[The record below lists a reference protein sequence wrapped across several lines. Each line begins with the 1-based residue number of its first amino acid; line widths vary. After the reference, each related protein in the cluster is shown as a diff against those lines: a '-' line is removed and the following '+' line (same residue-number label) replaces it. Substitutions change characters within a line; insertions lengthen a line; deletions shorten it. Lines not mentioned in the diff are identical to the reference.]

1 MAHDNNTHNT
11 AGMAGIAIAS
21 AAVGAMVAML
31 LTPKSGHEI
40 REKIA
45 EKAHT
50 AKDKAEEMSPMDNQ
64 SNTP

>member
-1 MAHDNNTHNT
+1 MAHNTNTHNT
-11 AGMAGIAIAS
+11 SGMAGIAIAS

-45 EKAHT
+45 EKAHS

-64 SNTP
+64 KDAP